1 MSLAANIRTRRAF
14 QNWSQKELAQRAGV
28 SQQLINALETE
39 RVRSSKF
46 IKDISTALGCSIS
59 DLDPNYGA
67 LAEDGTTIVN
77 LSGRLGD
84 LPIFGASEAEAG
96 SVIVSE
102 DSIDFIGRPE
112 PLLNVKGSYGIIVA
126 NDSMFPEYDVGDFA
140 LINPHLPPV
149 ADTTCLFYAENSGKT
164 IGRIRRLQIIA
175 PDVWT
180 VRAWHPTV
188 DIEAVSEL
196 PRSVWQKCHRVVG
209 RYTRR

>member
-1 MSLAANIRTRRAF
+1 MSLAANIRTRRAM

-46 IKDISTALGCSIS
+46 IKEIATALGCTIS
-59 DLDPNYGA
+59 DLDANYGVM
-67 LAEDGTTIVN
+67 AEDGASIGN

-102 DSIDFIGRPE
+102 DSIDFIDRPE

-126 NDSMFPEYDVGDFA
+126 NNSMFPEFDVGDFA

-149 ADTTCLFYAENSGKT
+149 PNTTCLFYTEIKGKT
-164 IGRIRRLQIIA
+164 VGRIRRLQIIA
-175 PDVWT
+175 PDLWT
-180 VRAWHPTV
+180 VRAWHPV
-188 DIEAVSEL
+188 DDIEALTEL

-209 RYTRR
+209 RYIRR